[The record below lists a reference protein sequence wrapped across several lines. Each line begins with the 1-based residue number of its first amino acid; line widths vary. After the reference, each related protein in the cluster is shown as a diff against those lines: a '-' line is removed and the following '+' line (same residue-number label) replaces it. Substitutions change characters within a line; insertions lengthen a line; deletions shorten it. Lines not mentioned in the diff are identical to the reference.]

1 MLKFLRY
8 LLTLVLLLIVVAMA
22 WFAFGL
28 WSGMYGI
35 YSYPPSEGKDDGRT
49 LIISRDE
56 GERTWNSPNAL
67 KPIPKKEAKG
77 GGLQFGTLKKPP
89 RPVEKRII
97 LELPYVG
104 WAYRKSLMPVA
115 PDPE

>member
-8 LLTLVLLLIVVAMA
+8 VLILALLLLILAIG

-28 WSGMYGI
+28 WSGMYSI

-49 LIISRDE
+49 LIITRDG
-56 GERTWNSPNAL
+56 GERTWNSPAAP
-67 KPIPKKEAKG
+67 KPTPKKEVKG
-77 GGLQFGTLKKPP
+77 EGLQFGTLKKPP
-89 RPVEKRII
+89 RPVEQRII
-97 LELPYVG
+97 LELPYVE

-115 PDPE
+115 AE